1 MGKIG
6 CMLIGSSGRALT
18 PAESVTRSDERRPTA
33 AHQRGRCVRR
43 SAPPEL
49 LVEGRYPPTGPS
61 VASWQGLRLLRRNG
75 EYRGGRRRRDRLG
88 EVNQL
93 LDAIAVPPAP
103 GAPSTRREPNGALA
117 GDGDRTVTVGCQGGG
132 TGYGAS
138 ADLDRRCVQR
148 QPGAWRLGRAAAL
161 RRGREGALRR

>member
-1 MGKIG
+1 MVFAYYGGAVSIG
-6 CMLIGSSGRALT
+6 VDVDDGT
-18 PAESVTRSDERRPTA
+18 D
-33 AHQRGRCVRR
+33 
-43 SAPPEL
+43 
-49 LVEGRYPPTGPS
+49 
-61 VASWQGLRLLRRNG
+61 W
-75 EYRGGRRRRDRLG
+75 G

-103 GAPSTRREPNGALA
+103 GAPSTRREPNGALT

-148 QPGAWRLGRAAAL
+148 
-161 RRGREGALRR
+161 